1 MTTEAWSAVRQLIL
15 LRTKRKAAEAALNSF
30 MISTAD
36 CNRGQHEQESAP
48 LSTLVLNCF
57 VDVIGQQ
64 VQSAVIPH
72 PKHLF
77 RRAGKSSAHA
87 ALAQEFFP
95 STMSIALQQF
105 YNMLLYMQVR
115 TAAVLSRDQN
125 SVLCSTWLPFD
136 AL

>member
-1 MTTEAWSAVRQLIL
+1 
-15 LRTKRKAAEAALNSF
+15 
-30 MISTAD
+30 
-36 CNRGQHEQESAP
+36 
-48 LSTLVLNCF
+48 
-57 VDVIGQQ
+57 
-64 VQSAVIPH
+64 
-72 PKHLF
+72 LF
-77 RRAGKSSAHA
+77 RRAGKSNAHA

-95 STMSIALQQF
+95 SMMSIALQQF